1 MPRKR
6 LKFFMLIFLT
16 IFVFFISAD
25 YNYINIE
32 KTALIVSIGIDKKDG
47 LYSVTTQI
55 AIPQASADTA
65 QNSESIITGE
75 GETIYSA
82 ISKIGEQTG
91 WYPKLS
97 FCNLIVLGESVL
109 DGDVMEAVD
118 FFVRSYKVE
127 DSAILCAC
135 EGSAKDLLAS
145 TSPLDNVSGFAL
157 SKIFVRDFNTASR
170 VMTTTIKNF
179 SIGYFSKSKSNFMPL
194 VKIKKIDD
202 KVSQADNG
210 LSGTSGESG
219 SGSSS
224 GSLGGNSSSKENG
237 SVIYDATSTLLFYQ
251 GKKVGELDGELSLFF
266 SLLFKSVNEASFSI
280 KSHDQDGKEGTFL
293 ISVTKATHRRKLT
306 FVDNKPVFTV
316 YLDLWLKVS
325 DSNLS
330 QSINEVSSLGKL
342 NNETLYKAQTYTQ
355 NKINEIFNT
364 AKDSGS
370 DVFEYVNLLYK
381 HYPYKYN
388 EHKLTIKDNISHQIY
403 VKCKNAN

>member
-1 MPRKR
+1 MPRKKI
-6 LKFFMLIFLT
+6 KFFMLIFLG

-32 KTALIVSIGIDKKDG
+32 KTALIVSIGVDKKDD

-75 GETIYSA
+75 GDTIYSA
-82 ISKIGEQTG
+82 ISQIGEQTG

-109 DGDVMEAVD
+109 DGDVMSVVD

-135 EGSAKDLLAS
+135 EGSAKDLLSS

-194 VKIKKIDD
+194 VKIKKLDD
-202 KVSQADNG
+202 KVSSADNG
-210 LSGTSGESG
+210 LSGSSGESG

-224 GSLGGNSSSKENG
+224 GGSSGGGDKKQNS
-237 SVIYDATSTLLFYQ
+237 SVIYDASSTLLFYQ

-280 KSHDQDGKEGTFL
+280 ESHDHDGKLGTFL

-306 FVDNKPVFTV
+306 FVDNKPVFTI

-325 DSNLS
+325 DTNLS
-330 QSINEVSSLGKL
+330 QSINEVSNLGKL
-342 NNETLYKAQTYTQ
+342 NDETLYKAQTYTQ
-355 NKINEIFNT
+355 DKINEIFKIT
-364 AKDSGS
+364 KESGS

-381 HYPYKYN
+381 YYPYKYD
-388 EHKLTIKDNISHQIY
+388 EHRLSIKDDITHQIFI
-403 VKCKNAN
+403 KCMNAH

>member
-1 MPRKR
+1 MPHKR
-6 LKFFMLIFLT
+6 IKFYMLIFLSV
-16 IFVFFISAD
+16 FVFFISAD

-32 KTALIVSIGIDKKDG
+32 KTALIVSLGIDKKDD

-55 AIPQASADTA
+55 AIPQASTDTA
-65 QNSESIITGE
+65 TNLESIITGE
-75 GETIYSA
+75 GDTIYSA

-109 DGDVMEAVD
+109 DDDVMNVID

-135 EGSAKDLLAS
+135 EGTAKDLLAS

-170 VMTTTIKNF
+170 IMTTTIKNF
-179 SIGYFSKSKSNFMPL
+179 SIGYYSKSNSNFMPY
-194 VKIKKIDD
+194 VKKVKLDD
-202 KVSQADNG
+202 QTQQADKG
-210 LSGTSGESG
+210 LSGSSGESS

-224 GSLGGNSSSKENG
+224 GSPNNGGQSGENS
-237 SVIYDATSTLLFYQ
+237 SVIYDATSTLLFYN
-251 GKKVGELDGELSLFF
+251 GKKVGILDSDLTLAF
-266 SLLFKSVNEASFSI
+266 SLLFKSVNETSFSI
-280 KSHDQDGKEGTFL
+280 TSHDSDGKEGTYL
-293 ISVTKATHRRKLT
+293 ISVTKATHKRKLT
-306 FVDNKPVFTV
+306 FIDNKPVFRV

-330 QSINEVSSLGKL
+330 QSINEISSLGKL
-342 NNETLYKAQTYTQ
+342 NDETLYKSQLYVENMIKNLFETT
-355 NKINEIFNT
+355 K
-364 AKDSGS
+364 KSGS

-381 HYPYKYN
+381 FYPFKFD
-388 EHKLTIKDNISHQIY
+388 EHKYTIKDDISHQVF
-403 VKCKNAN
+403 VKCMNTN

>member
-6 LKFFMLIFLT
+6 IKFFMLIFLG

-32 KTALIVSIGIDKKDG
+32 KTALIVSIGVDKKDD

-55 AIPQASADTA
+55 AIPHASADTA

-75 GETIYSA
+75 GDTIYSA
-82 ISKIGEQTG
+82 ISQIGEQTG

-109 DGDVMEAVD
+109 DGDVMSVVD

-135 EGSAKDLLAS
+135 EGSAKDLLSS

-194 VKIKKIDD
+194 VKIKKLDD
-202 KVSQADNG
+202 KVSSADNG
-210 LSGTSGESG
+210 LSGSSGESG

-224 GSLGGNSSSKENG
+224 GGSSGGGDKKQNS
-237 SVIYDATSTLLFYQ
+237 SVIYDASSTLLFYQ

-280 KSHDQDGKEGTFL
+280 ESHDHDGKLGTFL

-306 FVDNKPVFTV
+306 FVDNKPVFTI

-325 DSNLS
+325 DTNLS
-330 QSINEVSSLGKL
+330 QSINEVSNLGKL
-342 NNETLYKAQTYTQ
+342 NDETLYKAQTYTQ
-355 NKINEIFNT
+355 DKINEIFKIIKESN
-364 AKDSGS
+364 S

-381 HYPYKYN
+381 YYPYKYD
-388 EHKLTIKDNISHQIY
+388 EHRLSIKDDITHQIFI
-403 VKCKNAN
+403 KCMNAH

>member
-1 MPRKR
+1 MPCKR
-6 LKFFMLIFLT
+6 SKFYMLIFLAV
-16 IFVFFISAD
+16 FVFFISAD

-32 KTALIVSIGIDKKDG
+32 KTALIVSIGIDKKDD

-55 AIPQASADTA
+55 AIPQASADTT

-97 FCNLIVLGESVL
+97 FCNLIVLGESIIK
-109 DGDVMEAVD
+109 DDVMSVVD

-179 SIGYFSKSKSNFMPL
+179 SIGYYSKSNSNFMPY
-194 VKIKKIDD
+194 VKKVKLDD
-202 KVSQADNG
+202 EAKQADNG
-210 LSGTSGESG
+210 LSGSSGESS

-224 GSLGGNSSSKENG
+224 GSSNQGEQSGKNS
-237 SVIYDATSTLLFYQ
+237 SVIYDATSTLLFFN
-251 GKKVGELDGELSLFF
+251 GKNVGVLDGELSLIF

-280 KSHDQDGKEGTFL
+280 LSHDHEGKEGNFL
-293 ISVTKATHRRKLT
+293 LSVTKATHKRKLT
-306 FVDNKPVFTV
+306 FVDGKPVFKV

-325 DSNLS
+325 DSNVS
-330 QSINEVSSLGKL
+330 QSINEISNLGKL
-342 NNETLYKAQTYTQ
+342 NEETLYKAKVHVE
-355 NKINEIFNT
+355 NMINTLFEKT
-364 AKDSGS
+364 KESGS

-381 HYPYKYN
+381 YYPFKYDEN
-388 EHKLTIKDNISHQIY
+388 RYTIKDDITHQIY
-403 VKCKNAN
+403 VKCMNTN

>member
-6 LKFFMLIFLT
+6 IKFYLMIFLAV
-16 IFVFFISAD
+16 FVFFISAD

-32 KTALIVSIGIDKKDG
+32 KTALIVSIGIDKKNN

-75 GETIYSA
+75 GDTIYSA

-109 DGDVMEAVD
+109 DDDVMTVID

-135 EGSAKDLLAS
+135 EGSAKDLLSS
-145 TSPLDNVSGFAL
+145 TSPLDNISGFAL

-170 VMTTTIKNF
+170 IMTTTIKNF
-179 SIGYFSKSKSNFMPL
+179 SIGYYSKSKSNFMPF
-194 VKIKKIDD
+194 VKKVKLDD
-202 KVSQADNG
+202 ETKQADKG
-210 LSGTSGESG
+210 LSGSSGESG

-224 GSLGGNSSSKENG
+224 GSSSQGGQSGENT
-237 SVIYDATSTLLFYQ
+237 SVIYDATSTLLFLN
-251 GKKVGELDGELSLFF
+251 GKKVGVLDSDLTLVF
-266 SLLFKSVNEASFSI
+266 SLLFKNVNETSFSI
-280 KSHDQDGKEGTFL
+280 NSHDNDGKEGTYL
-293 ISVTKATHRRKLT
+293 ISITKATHKRKLT

-330 QSINEVSSLGKL
+330 QSINEISSLGKL
-342 NNETLYKAQTYTQ
+342 NDETLYKS
-355 NKINEIFNT
+355 KIYIEDMIKSLFDTTKN
-364 AKDSGS
+364 SGS
-370 DVFEYVNLLYK
+370 DVFEFVNLLYK
-381 HYPYKYN
+381 HYPFKFKNHRY
-388 EHKLTIKDNISHQIY
+388 TIKDDISYQIF
-403 VKCKNAN
+403 VKCMNTN

>member
-6 LKFFMLIFLT
+6 LKFFMLLFLA
-16 IFVFFISAD
+16 IFVMFLSAD

-32 KTALIVSIGIDKKDG
+32 KTALIVSIGVDKKDG

-75 GETIYSA
+75 GDTIYSA
-82 ISKIGEQTG
+82 ISQIGEQTG

-109 DGDVMEAVD
+109 ADVMSVVD

-127 DSAILCAC
+127 DSAILCAT

-145 TSPLDNVSGFAL
+145 VSPLDSVSGFAL

-179 SIGYFSKSKSNFMPL
+179 SIGYFSKSNYGFMPL
-194 VKIKKIDD
+194 VKIKELDD
-202 KVSQADNG
+202 KSTQADKG
-210 LSGTSGESG
+210 LSGSSGESS

-224 GSLGGNSSSKENG
+224 GGSSQNGGSKTK
-237 SVIYDATSTLLFYQ
+237 SVVYDATTTLLFDN
-251 GKKVGELDGELSLFF
+251 GKKVGQIDGELSLFF
-266 SLLFKSVNEASFSI
+266 SFLFKSVNEASFSI
-280 KSHDQDGKEGTFL
+280 TSHDSDGKEGTFL

-306 FVDNKPVFTV
+306 FINDKPVFTV

-325 DSNLS
+325 DSNVS
-330 QSINEVSSLGKL
+330 QSLNEVSNLGKL
-342 NNETLYKAQTYTQ
+342 NDETLYKTKTYVEEM
-355 NKINEIFNT
+355 INTLFEKTNE
-364 AKDSGS
+364 SGS

-381 HYPYKYN
+381 YHPSKYEAN
-388 EHKLTIKDNISHQIY
+388 KYTIKDQITNQIF
-403 VKCKNAN
+403 VKCMNAN